1 MVCKNIRIMEVLINV
16 YSFGGSFNK
25 HLKTPSEK
33 KELVDLLFKV
43 NFGTSMVRLHSKI
56 VGFSFI

>member
-1 MVCKNIRIMEVLINV
+1 MEVLIHV

-33 KELVDLLFKV
+33 KELIDLLFKV